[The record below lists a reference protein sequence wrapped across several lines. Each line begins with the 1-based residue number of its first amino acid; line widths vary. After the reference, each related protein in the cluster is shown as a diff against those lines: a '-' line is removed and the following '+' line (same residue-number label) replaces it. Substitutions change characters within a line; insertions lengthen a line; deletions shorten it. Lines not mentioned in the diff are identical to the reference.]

1 MLSRTDLGR
10 LAQVNKQLNHRIEN
24 IKEKIALDISCGC
37 EQVPVPC
44 SNFQPEDPE
53 KFPPLFEYI
62 TKRQLYRSSD
72 SHCYE
77 GCVCTE
83 DCLLSPIESCLCLS
97 RMKERAYNSRGQL
110 IKLIEHQMHCESEAP
125 IIFECNDRCNCPPQ
139 CSNRVIQHGMALNL
153 EIVKT
158 AKKGWGVVT
167 RQHIAK
173 GTFVC
178 EYIGEVIS
186 TSEAKR
192 RMEIYDKQNK
202 NYLLIIREFI
212 AARQMILRTNID
224 ATRQGNVARFL
235 NHSCDP
241 NLALFLVRIHSVVP
255 HVVFFASRDIVA
267 GEELTFH
274 YGVYNQ
280 QRQYDQATEQKGK
293 TNVENFKQLRPCH
306 CGSQNCCGFLP
317 FDATV

>member
-153 EIVKT
+153 ERCSYYCVGVFISDCEDC
-158 AKKGWGVVT
+158 KKRVGCCNT
-167 RQHIAK
+167 
-173 GTFVC
+173 TT
-178 EYIGEVIS
+178 Y
-186 TSEAKR
+186 
-192 RMEIYDKQNK
+192 
-202 NYLLIIREFI
+202 
-212 AARQMILRTNID
+212 
-224 ATRQGNVARFL
+224 RQGNV
-235 NHSCDP
+235 CM
-241 NLALFLVRIHSVVP
+241 
-255 HVVFFASRDIVA
+255 
-267 GEELTFH
+267 
-274 YGVYNQ
+274 
-280 QRQYDQATEQKGK
+280 
-293 TNVENFKQLRPCH
+293 
-306 CGSQNCCGFLP
+306 
-317 FDATV
+317 